1 MENEFAKQDTQRA
14 LAARRRQAPAR
25 ADYLTEI
32 RARIGP
38 EKIGRVVDAL
48 FSLAMAGDIGAARE
62 LLDRVIGRPRA
73 PVAKVEL
80 RSDTVDE
87 LRIRVLAMMRS
98 APPSI
103 QRVISGATSDS
114 RVPECTQGLEQSDL
128 ASIPE
133 NGPADPRSAGQIG
146 PPIAPQGPI
155 GGGGHSPSTIP
166 AKSETPRIGPPTSA

>member
-1 MENEFAKQDTQRA
+1 MENEFTRQDTQRA

-25 ADYLTEI
+25 ADYLSEI

-38 EKIGRVVDAL
+38 EKVGRVVDAL

-73 PVAKVEL
+73 PVPKAEL
-80 RSDTVDE
+80 RTDTVDE
-87 LRIRVLAMMRS
+87 LRIRVLSMIQS

-103 QRVISGATSDS
+103 RRVVSGAAPNS
-114 RVPECTQGLEQSDL
+114 RVPECSQGLEQSDL
-128 ASIPE
+128 APIPE
-133 NGPADPRSAGQIG
+133 NSPTDPRAAGQIG
-146 PPIAPQGPI
+146 PPMAPQGPI